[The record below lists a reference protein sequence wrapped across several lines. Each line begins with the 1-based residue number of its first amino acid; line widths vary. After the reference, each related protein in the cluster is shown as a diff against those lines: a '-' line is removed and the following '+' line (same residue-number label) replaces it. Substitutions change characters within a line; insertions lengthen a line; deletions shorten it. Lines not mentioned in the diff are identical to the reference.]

1 MRTAAGGAVL
11 ALVVAAAA
19 ASAAGAAQ
27 PTLRL
32 VDRQPLVVR
41 GEGFRPGE
49 RITLVA
55 ATGLG
60 PRMTRTTA
68 RNGSFR
74 ATFRLA
80 DQPCAAAF
88 AVRARGDRGS
98 VAIMRMPESR
108 PCIPPPRE

>member
-1 MRTAAGGAVL
+1 MRTAAGVAFVAV
-11 ALVVAAAA
+11 AVTAAV

-27 PTLRL
+27 PRLRL

-41 GEGFRPGE
+41 GDGFRPGE
-49 RITLVA
+49 QITLVA

-60 PRMTRTTA
+60 PRMIRTTS

-98 VAIMRMPESR
+98 VAILRMAESR
-108 PCIPPPRE
+108 PCVPPPRD

>member
-1 MRTAAGGAVL
+1 MRTPGGAAVL
-11 ALVVAAAA
+11 VLVVAAAA
-19 ASAAGAAQ
+19 ASAAGAGQ

-55 ATGLG
+55 VTGLG
-60 PRMTRTTA
+60 PRIIRTTA

-98 VAIMRMPESR
+98 FAIMRMPEPR
-108 PCIPPPRE
+108 PCVPPPRD

>member
-1 MRTAAGGAVL
+1 MRSATGAAFVALAVTA
-11 ALVVAAAA
+11 VAA
-19 ASAAGAAQ
+19 SSAGAAQ

-60 PRMTRTTA
+60 PRMIRTTS
-68 RNGSFR
+68 RNGTFR

-98 VAIMRMPESR
+98 VAILRMPDSR
-108 PCIPPPRE
+108 PCVPPPRD